1 MFNKTPEK
9 TMHSVRW
16 TLTIAWFLIIL
27 SLFYDPI
34 SPLLTSPDNL
44 ASPLKVN
51 LDTCIQVQ
59 GNCLEKNAYY
69 LGAPI
74 FWGIIVPSAIFIL
87 LIFGHE
93 LWRRICPLSFLSQI
107 PRALNWQRKIKRV
120 STNGSVRFEIP
131 RVDKNSW
138 LGRNYLYVQ
147 MGWFFFGLCCRILFI
162 NADRL
167 ALAIWLLFTI
177 FSAIFVGYFYGGKSW
192 CNYFC
197 PMSPVQKIYG
207 EPKGLFT
214 SKAHIT
220 DDKITQS
227 MCRIIEDNQ
236 EKSAC
241 IACQS
246 PCIDIDSERSYWDN
260 INQSD
265 RQLLYY
271 GYFGL
276 VIGYFLY
283 YYLYSGNWDYYFS
296 GIWAYEKNQLNTLLR
311 PGFYIF
317 NQAISIPKII
327 AVPLTLGL
335 FTIGSYYLGKN
346 IEKFYQNKYKNKISP
361 ELIRHRIF
369 TILTFIIFD
378 FFFIFAG
385 RSWLTLLPIKVQY
398 IWDFTLV
405 FLSSIWVYQTWARS
419 PEIYSKESLATRLR
433 KQLSKLGLNISRFL
447 EGKSLENLNTDE
459 VYVLAKVLPGFTK
472 DKRQEVYKGVLK
484 ESLQEGY
491 VNTVSSLEVLE
502 QLRSELNVTDDE
514 HRTILTE
521 LGVEDPSLLDPSKLH
536 SLENSVRLTG
546 YRKALERMLSLQ
558 QKASL
563 DELLQDNSQDIR
575 KLRQEYSITYQ
586 EEEEI
591 LHGLHPESGIMA
603 RAEHILSQLEQL
615 IERYHALNQPRFL
628 PQGEILNLLRK
639 TVRQKKRLLVR
650 GLLEI
655 IENCEDLTISQEIAQ
670 KLVNLSPSVLSEVL
684 NNFNSNWYVRLQEN
698 ILSLLKQP
706 TNNIVSCALDI
717 DENTIIGHLQGLL
730 LESNPITQAITLYIL
745 AQINLKIAQEE
756 AKNLLSNKNHFL
768 VKETA
773 QNLANYDSL
782 NLSNFVTLEKII
794 YLGNANF
801 FDGIHS
807 NTLIE
812 LAELSYLKNYQTEE
826 IISDEGDTCRE
837 LLLLIEGRV
846 EILLPREND
855 TPIISSLLPGQILD
869 ELEVLSHEKQ
879 AGKIIA
885 KTTPTKILAIAIDSF
900 DDILEEDQEFSR
912 RILEL
917 ESSRL
922 KQLIRK

>member
-1 MFNKTPEK
+1 MFNKTAEK

-16 TLTIAWFLIIL
+16 ILTIAWLFLIL

-44 ASPLKVN
+44 ASPLRVN
-51 LDTCIQVQ
+51 LDTCIEVQ
-59 GNCLEKNAYY
+59 GNCLEKNSYY

-74 FWGIIVPSAIFIL
+74 FWGIIVPTSILIL

-107 PRALNWQRKIKRV
+107 PRALGWQRKIKRV
-120 STNGSVRFEIP
+120 SANESVRFEIP

-147 MGWFFFGLCCRILFI
+147 MSWFFIGLCSRILFV

-214 SKAHIT
+214 SKAHIG
-220 DDKITQS
+220 DDKVTQS
-227 MCRIIEDNQ
+227 MCRIIENNQ

-246 PCIDIDSERSYWDN
+246 PCIDIDSERSYWDS
-260 INQSD
+260 INKSD
-265 RQLLYY
+265 RSLLYY

-283 YYLYSGNWDYYFS
+283 YYLYAGNWDYYFS
-296 GIWAYEKNQLNTLLR
+296 GIWAYENNQLNTLLS

-317 NQAISIPKII
+317 NQAIPIPKII

-335 FTIGSYYLGKN
+335 FTMGSYYLGKN
-346 IEKFYQNKYKNKISP
+346 IENHFISKYKNQLSA

-385 RSWLTLLPIKVQY
+385 RSWLSLLPIKVQY
-398 IWDFTLV
+398 IFDFLLV
-405 FLSSIWVYQTWARS
+405 FLSSIWAYQTWARS

-433 KQLSKLGLNISRFL
+433 KQLTKLGLNISRFL
-447 EGKSLENLNTDE
+447 EGKSIENLNIDE

-484 ESLQEGY
+484 DSLEEGY
-491 VNTVSSLEVLE
+491 VNTSSSLEVLQ
-502 QLRSELNVTDDE
+502 QLRLELSITDDE
-514 HRTILTE
+514 HRKILTE

-558 QKASL
+558 QKASI
-563 DELLQDNSQDIR
+563 DQLLENNYQDIR
-575 KLRQEYSITYQ
+575 KLRQEYCITYQ

-591 LHGLHPESGIMA
+591 LHGLHPESGIIA
-603 RAEHILSQLEQL
+603 RSEHILSQLELL
-615 IERYHALNQPRFL
+615 IERYHILNQPRFL

-639 TVRQKKRLLVR
+639 TVKEKKRLLVR
-650 GLLEI
+650 ALLEI
-655 IENCEDLTISQEIAQ
+655 IEKSEDLTISQEITQ
-670 KLVNLSPSVLSEVL
+670 KLVNLSPSILPEVL
-684 NNFNSNWYVRLQEN
+684 NNPNSNWYVRLQKS
-698 ILSLLKQP
+698 ILSLLNQP
-706 TNNIVSCALDI
+706 TKNIVSCALDI
-717 DENTIIGHLQGLL
+717 DENIIISHLQGLL
-730 LESNPITQAITLYIL
+730 LKSNPITQAISLYIL
-745 AQINLKIAQEE
+745 AQINLTIAQEE

-773 QNLANYDSL
+773 KNLDNCDSL

-794 YLGNANF
+794 YLGNAHF

-846 EILLPREND
+846 EILLPRENN

-922 KQLIRK
+922 KQLITK